1 MGSSFLAHIVERK
14 KEPFQNKCEDE
25 KVFRIRVC
33 LEFEYS
39 FKYIRNPKWLSD
51 LNSPYRIWIRR
62 EFCWFFI
69 KSYGRSEPETE
80 TIPLPSSSSLFPRL
94 VSTPHCCV
102 QLSSSAQLV
111 EHGEKVAVSWDRHP
125 ESIV

>member
-14 KEPFQNKCEDE
+14 KEQFQNKCEDE

-62 EFCWFFI
+62 EFCWFF
-69 KSYGRSEPETE
+69 Y
-80 TIPLPSSSSLFPRL
+80 
-94 VSTPHCCV
+94 
-102 QLSSSAQLV
+102 
-111 EHGEKVAVSWDRHP
+111 
-125 ESIV
+125 